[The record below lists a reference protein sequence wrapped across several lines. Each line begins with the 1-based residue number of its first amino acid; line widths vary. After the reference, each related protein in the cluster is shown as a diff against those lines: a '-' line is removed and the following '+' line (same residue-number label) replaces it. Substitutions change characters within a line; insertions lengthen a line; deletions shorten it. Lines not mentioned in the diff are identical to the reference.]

1 MTNPRKPRISVFGL
15 GKLGA
20 PMVAV
25 FGSKGFDVIGVDINE
40 QTVEA
45 INAGRAPVDEPQ
57 LQTFL
62 ERAGR
67 RVRATL
73 ACAEAVRDSDISFII
88 VPTPSHADGYFA
100 NRHVI
105 TAIEEIGEALRC
117 KQEYHLVVVTS
128 TVMPGSV
135 GGPIRAALEH
145 SSGRHV
151 GPKLGLCYAPEF
163 IALGSVIHDMLNPDL
178 LLIGESDK
186 RAGDLLEDVY
196 AQSID
201 SDPEIHRMNFVNAEL
216 SKISINTFI
225 TTKISYANMLGEM
238 CAALPGA
245 DADIVTRAMGADSRI
260 GRKYLKPAIGYGG
273 PCFPR
278 DNKAFA
284 ALGHT
289 LGVECALAAATD
301 RINDHQIHR
310 LTKAVAD
317 SAAPGERVCIL
328 GLSYKPHTGV
338 IDESQ
343 AVFLAHRLSEAGYIV
358 KAFDPLADT
367 FALSDTVSVA
377 TTAAEAAR
385 DASVVVVM
393 TPWPQF
399 KDVSWAAY
407 PKSPIIIDPWGIVEP
422 RPGIHVIRTGTGN
435 RRKSDG
441 GSVPLQPLP
450 VSA

>member
-1 MTNPRKPRISVFGL
+1 MTTPRKPRISIFGL

-40 QTVEA
+40 EAVDA
-45 INAGRAPVDEPQ
+45 INAGRSPVDEPQ

-73 ACAEAVRDSDISFII
+73 ACAEAVHDSDISFII
-88 VPTPSHADGYFA
+88 VPTPSQQDGYFS
-100 NRHVI
+100 NHHVI
-105 TAIEEIGEALRC
+105 TAIEDIGKALRC
-117 KQEYHLVVVTS
+117 KQGYHLVVVTS

-135 GGPIRAALEH
+135 GGPIQTALEH
-145 SSGRHV
+145 SSGRRV

-178 LLIGESDK
+178 VLIGESDE

-196 AQSID
+196 TQSID

-245 DADIVTRAMGADSRI
+245 DADIVTRAMDADSRI

-284 ALGHT
+284 ALGHS

-301 RINDHQIHR
+301 RINGHQIHR
-310 LTKAVAD
+310 LTRAVAEC
-317 SAAPGERVCIL
+317 AAPGEQVCIL

-343 AVFLAHRLSEAGYIV
+343 AVALAHRLSEAGYVIS
-358 KAFDPLADT
+358 AFDPLANTVAD
-367 FALSDTVSVA
+367 LSNIMSVA
-377 TTAAEAAR
+377 ATAAEV
-385 DASVVVVM
+385 AS
-393 TPWPQF
+393 
-399 KDVSWAAY
+399 
-407 PKSPIIIDPWGIVEP
+407 PKSQTIIDPWGIVKA
-422 RPGIHVIRTGTGN
+422 RPGIQVIRTGTGDW
-435 RRKSDG
+435 RKSDG
-441 GSVPLQPLP
+441 GRVPLQPSP
-450 VSA
+450 VPSC